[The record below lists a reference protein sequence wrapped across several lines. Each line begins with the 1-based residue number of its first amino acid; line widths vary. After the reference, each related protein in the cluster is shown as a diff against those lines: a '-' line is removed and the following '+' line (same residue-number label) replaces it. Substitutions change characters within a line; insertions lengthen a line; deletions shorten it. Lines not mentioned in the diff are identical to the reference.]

1 MSKYYRSTVTPVVGA
16 SAIYADGDRL
26 GSTMTVVTGAAGKEA
41 STLRT
46 ISLVD
51 AAAQK
56 SAMNVLFFSQSPTI
70 ASADNAALNLTD
82 ANMAYYLGH
91 VAIAATDYVDSTSNA
106 AACVKDINLFGL
118 ASSSTNGT
126 IYAVLESGG
135 TPTYATTSDLVF
147 TFTFENE

>member
-1 MSKYYRSTVTPVVGA
+1 MSKFYRTTVTPVVGL
-16 SAIYADGDRL
+16 AIYADGDRL
-26 GSTMTVVTGAAGKEA
+26 GSTMTVATGAADKES

-56 SAMNVLFFSQSPTI
+56 SVINVLFFSQSPTI
-70 ASADNAALNLTD
+70 ASADNAALDLTD
-82 ANMAYYLGH
+82 ANMAYYIGH
-91 VAIAATDYVDSTSNA
+91 VSIAAADYVDSASNA

-118 ASSSTNGT
+118 ASSSANGT

-135 TPTYATTSDLVF
+135 TPTYAATSDLVF